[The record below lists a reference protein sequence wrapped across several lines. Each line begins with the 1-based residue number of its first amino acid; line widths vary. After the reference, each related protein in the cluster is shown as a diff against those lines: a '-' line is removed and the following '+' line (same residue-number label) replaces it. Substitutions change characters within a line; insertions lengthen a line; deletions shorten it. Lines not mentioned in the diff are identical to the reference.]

1 MRNRRLKWEIVIF
14 TGNVRKNEDE
24 INSGIEVGMKI
35 KSIIVDDEKH
45 GRENLAGILQQ
56 YFPEVDLVGEAES
69 VDSAVLLIQKTI
81 PDLVFLD
88 IEMPKSNGFQLL
100 ERLSDFRFEVIF
112 VTAYDNY
119 AIKAIRFSA
128 ADYILKPINLN
139 DLQAAV
145 AKVAGRIQQKQEN
158 LRMKHLVYNI
168 SQPQNPRI
176 GLPTGDRIEFVE
188 VHKIVRC
195 QGEGNY
201 THIYF
206 EGNRH
211 LLVAKTLVE
220 FEDLFSEFSFIR
232 VHKTHLVNLNH
243 VVAYLKTDGGILQ
256 LSNGDSIA
264 VSRRRK
270 EEVQKMLKLIF
281 R

>member
-1 MRNRRLKWEIVIF
+1 
-14 TGNVRKNEDE
+14 
-24 INSGIEVGMKI
+24 MKI

-45 GRENLAGILQQ
+45 GRENLAGILRQ
-56 YFPEVDLVGEAES
+56 YCPDVDLMGDAES
-69 VDSAVLLIQKTI
+69 VDTAVLQIQKHN

-88 IEMPKSNGFQLL
+88 IEMPKANGFQLL
-100 ERLSDFRFEVIF
+100 ERFKDFRFEVIF

-128 ADYILKPINLN
+128 ADYILKPVNLN

-145 AKVAGRIQQKQEN
+145 SKVAERIQQKQEN
-158 LRMKHLVYNI
+158 QRMKQLVYNI

-176 GLPTGDRIEFVE
+176 GLPTGERIEFVE
-188 VHKIVRC
+188 VHKIIRC

-201 THIYF
+201 SHIWF
-206 EGNRH
+206 EGNKH

-220 FEDLFSEFSFIR
+220 FEELLQEYSFFR
-232 VHKTHLVNLNH
+232 VHKTHLVNMKH
-243 VVAYLKTDGGILQ
+243 VAAWLKTDGGILQ
-256 LSNGDSIA
+256 LSNGDTVA

-270 EEVQKMLKLIF
+270 DEVLKILKLS
-281 R
+281 